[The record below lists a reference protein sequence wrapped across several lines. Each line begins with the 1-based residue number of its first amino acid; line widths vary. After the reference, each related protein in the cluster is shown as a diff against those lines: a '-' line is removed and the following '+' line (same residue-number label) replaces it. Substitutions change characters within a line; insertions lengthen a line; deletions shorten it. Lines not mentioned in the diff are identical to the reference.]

1 MFTGSSKQQKTL
13 LRMFTV
19 RNLFFALCAIT
30 ALAYMAQ
37 LVGATSIDV

>member
-1 MFTGSSKQQKTL
+1 MFTSSSKQRKTL

-19 RNLFFALCAIT
+19 RNLFFALCAIS